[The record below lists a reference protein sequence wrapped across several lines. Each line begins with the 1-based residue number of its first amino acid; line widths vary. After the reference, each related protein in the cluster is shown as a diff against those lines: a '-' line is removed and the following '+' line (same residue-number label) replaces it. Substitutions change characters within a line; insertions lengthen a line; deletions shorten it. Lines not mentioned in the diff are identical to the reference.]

1 MNESDVDQLKQ
12 RAHGAL
18 GSLETACRSEMA
30 SRHIRQG
37 LRPRFLYIQECLI
50 YIRGAHSPHDH
61 SPKDRIAN
69 CHINIYLHYF
79 YICIRGAIDNMA
91 WVAQHIH
98 NVVPDASESR
108 KQSCVNLF
116 PAKSDND
123 FRKNL
128 KGRNPKYVE
137 ILDKFDPWLKEICD
151 FRNPIAHQIPIYSP
165 PSVVPDTDQ
174 KKWMDANNQLS
185 QIDYAQSPDLY
196 MNKLRERSSIGKYIP
211 LIVVSQSNHME
222 IYKLR
227 DCTERDAMQFWSF
240 ALEFVTALVASCNDS
255 STASDGDSES

>member
-30 SRHIRQG
+30 SRHISLG

-50 YIRGAHSPHDH
+50 YIRGAHSPHDD

-98 NVVPDASESR
+98 NVVPDASESH
-108 KQSCVNLF
+108 KQRCVDLF
-116 PAKSDND
+116 NSDNK
-123 FRKNL
+123 FRKSLKDFNL
-128 KGRNPKYVE
+128 KYVE
-137 ILDKFDPWLKEICD
+137 ILAKFDPWLKEICD

-165 PSVVPDTDQ
+165 PSVVSNED
-174 KKWMDANNQLS
+174 KEEYMDANNQLS

-196 MNKLRERSSIGKYIP
+196 MNKLRERSLIGKYIP
-211 LIVVSQSNHME
+211 LIVVRQSDHME

-255 STASDGDSES
+255 STVFDEAP